1 MLRLLAFLA
10 FILLSGLAMA
20 GDRVLDAGGFPATLS
35 AGEAD
40 GPLVLMISGSG
51 PTDRDGNNAFGVRA
65 GTLGKLATALAS
77 RGVASLR
84 YDKRG
89 LPGSVPVGDEA
100 DVTFETFVS
109 DLEAVAGWARST
121 FARRPLVLLGHSE
134 GGMVAIEAVR
144 RAPHAYD
151 GLILLAAPG
160 RPPGETLRDQL
171 ANLPQPERSD
181 ALGMLAELEA
191 GRHVAS
197 VPPSLAGLFRASVQP
212 FVISIL
218 ALRPAATLAALDL
231 PVLVIGGGTDI
242 QVGLPDFEA
251 LATARPDVESRWF
264 ARMNHML
271 VDAPAD
277 FAGNVAT
284 YGDPDVELSDGL
296 AGRIADFITR
306 VDER

>member
-20 GDRVLDAGGFPATLS
+20 GDRVVDAGGFPATLS

-191 GRHVAS
+191 GRRVDT

-212 FVISIL
+212 FVISML

-242 QVGLPDFEA
+242 QVGRPDFEA
-251 LATARPDVESRWF
+251 LATARPDVESRWY

>member
-1 MLRLLAFLA
+1 MLRLFAFLA
-10 FILLSGLAMA
+10 SMMLSGFAMA
-20 GDRVLDAGGFPATLS
+20 GERDVDAVGFPATLS
-35 AGEAD
+35 DGRAD

-51 PTDRDGNNAFGVRA
+51 PTDRNGNNALGVSA
-65 GTLGKLATALAS
+65 GTLGKLAVALAS
-77 RGVASLR
+77 RGIASLR

-89 LPGSVPVGDEA
+89 LTGSVPVGDEA
-100 DVTFETFVS
+100 DVTFDTFVS
-109 DLEAVAGWARST
+109 DLEAVAEWARST
-121 FARRPLVLLGHSE
+121 FAHRPLVLLGHSE
-134 GGMVAIEAVR
+134 GGMVAIEAAR
-144 RAPHAYD
+144 RAPHAYV
-151 GLILLAAPG
+151 GLILLSTPG
-160 RPPGETLRDQL
+160 RSPADTLRDQL
-171 ANLPQPERSD
+171 ANLPQPDRSD
-181 ALGMLAELEA
+181 ALGMLAELAA
-191 GRHVAS
+191 GRRVAS

-212 FVISIL
+212 FVISML

-242 QVGLPDFEA
+242 QVGRPDFEA
-251 LATARPDVESRWF
+251 LATARPDVESRWY

-306 VDER
+306 VDGR